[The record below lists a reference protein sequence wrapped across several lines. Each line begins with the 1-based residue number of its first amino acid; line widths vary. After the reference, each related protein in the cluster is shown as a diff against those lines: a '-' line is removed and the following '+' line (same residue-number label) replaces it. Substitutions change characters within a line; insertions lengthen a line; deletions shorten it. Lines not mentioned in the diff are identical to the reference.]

1 METAFLPYIEIKRQR
16 LAEEIDMDPSHEMLT
31 MLLAAAIKFSGLPA
45 IHVSELPP
53 VILLPRSELNK
64 TVCAAAPVRCAG
76 LTAAFDTQ
84 RYRIV
89 VDDKLDFNDPADAS
103 FLVHEFVHVLQLKD
117 TGSSGFTSCT
127 AVLESERQA
136 YSAQNDYLRQH
147 SRPANQGGSLRFSR
161 CRTQ

>member
-1 METAFLPYIEIKRQR
+1 
-16 LAEEIDMDPSHEMLT
+16 MDPSYELLST
-31 MLLAAAIKFSGLPA
+31 LLAAAIRFSGLPA
-45 IHVSELPP
+45 IQVSELPP

-89 VDDKLDFNDPADAS
+89 ADDTLDFNDPDDAS
-103 FLVHEFVHVLQLKD
+103 FLVHEFVHVLQFMN
-117 TGSSGFTSCT
+117 TGITGFTSCT
-127 AVLESERQA
+127 AALESEGQA
-136 YSAQNDYLRQH
+136 YAAQNDYLRQH
-147 SRPANQGGSLRFSR
+147 ARPAHQGTVLRFSR

>member
-1 METAFLPYIEIKRQR
+1 
-16 LAEEIDMDPSHEMLT
+16 MDPSYEMLT
-31 MLLAAAIKFSGLPA
+31 MLLAAAIQFSGLPP

-53 VILLPRSELNK
+53 IIRLPRSELNK

-89 VDDKLDFNDPADAS
+89 VDDKLDFKDPDDAS
-103 FLVHEFVHVLQLKD
+103 FLVHEIVHVLQFKN
-117 TGSSGFTSCT
+117 TGSTGFTSCT

-136 YSAQNDYLRQH
+136 YSAQNDYLRKNQ
-147 SRPANQGGSLRFSR
+147 RPAHQGGMLRFSR
-161 CRTQ
+161 CRTE